1 MRLVVAF
8 FSFLLLIG
16 SAEAVQWKTKS
27 SSKERIRSEFTN
39 TVKNGKLTI
48 TIDLS
53 DQRMKVERTGKRTKN
68 WIISSGAKGYE
79 TPKGTYKPQRLFE
92 RYFSKTYDDAPMHW
106 AVFFHGGY
114 AIHQTGS
121 YLGMGSPQ
129 SHGCIR
135 LTPFNAGRLF
145 KMVQEY
151 GPSRTKIIVQ
161 D

>member
-1 MRLVVAF
+1 MRV
-8 FSFLLLIG
+8 FLILLASLIMFAPAHAG
-16 SAEAVQWKTKS
+16 TWTSKYAKQERVKS
-27 SSKERIRSEFTN
+27 DFKN
-39 TVKNGKLTI
+39 TIKDGKLTV

-53 DQRMKVERTGKRTKN
+53 DQRMTVERTGKRTMT
-68 WIISSGAKGYE
+68 WVISSGAKGYE

-92 RYFSKTYDDAPMHW
+92 RYYSKTYDNAPMHY
-106 AVFFHGGY
+106 AIFFHGGY

-121 YLGMGSPQ
+121 FLAMGSPA

-151 GPSRTKIIVQ
+151 GHSRTKIIVQ
-161 D
+161 A